1 MLRFLN
7 SVWYNFKEYIILTV
21 LVILNLFIISQNR
34 SPAVQRV
41 RAIAFGTFA
50 SVTSVVS
57 DVFNIKNLKKEN
69 EQLRE
74 TNAKLMLQ
82 LSKLR
87 EAAIINEELKGLLAL
102 KDTSGYPLI
111 PASIVSKSM
120 SRVQGTIT
128 LNVGKSDSVKVGM
141 PVITDKGLVGII
153 YSVSDNYSIA
163 RTLQNVDL
171 KLTVK
176 DERTRENGLM
186 KWNGDNLV
194 IVNVPKTYQIKKG
207 DRIITSELSSLVPFP
222 IPIGVAAG
230 SNNVETGIFNEI
242 KVIPFVDFDEVENVF
257 VMKTVTS
264 KEIDNLE
271 LNFLKKFQ

>member
-7 SVWYNFKEYIILTV
+7 SVWYNFKEYIILTL
-21 LVILNLFIISQNR
+21 LVILSLFIISQNR

-111 PASIVSKSM
+111 SASIVSKSM

-257 VMKTVTS
+257 VMKTVAS

>member
-1 MLRFLN
+1 MIRFLN

-21 LVILNLFIISQNR
+21 LVILSLFIISQNH
-34 SPAVQRV
+34 SPAVHKV

-50 SVTSVVS
+50 TVTSIVS
-57 DVFNIKNLKKEN
+57 DVVNIKSLKNEN

-87 EAAIINEELKGLLAL
+87 EAHLINDELKGLLSL
-102 KDTSGYPLI
+102 KDTSGYPLVA
-111 PASIVSKSM
+111 ASVVSKSL

-128 LNVGKSDSVKVGM
+128 LNVGNADSVKVGM
-141 PVITDKGLVGII
+141 PVINDKGLVGIV

-163 RTLQNVDL
+163 RTLQNVNL
-171 KLTVK
+171 KISVK

-186 KWNGDNLV
+186 KWNGENLV
-194 IVNVPKTYQIKKG
+194 IINVPKTYQIKKG
-207 DRIITSELSSLVPFP
+207 DRIVTSELSSRVPFP
-222 IPIGVAAG
+222 IPVGVAAET
-230 SNNVETGIFNEI
+230 NNVETGIFNEI
-242 KVIPFVDFDEVENVF
+242 KVIPFVDFAKVENVF
-257 VMKTVTS
+257 VLKTVAS
-264 KEIDNLE
+264 KEIDSLE

>member
-21 LVILNLFIISQNR
+21 LVILSLFIISQNR

-111 PASIVSKSM
+111 SASIVSKSM

-257 VMKTVTS
+257 VMKTVAS

>member
-7 SVWYNFKEYIILTV
+7 SFWYNFKEYIILTV
-21 LVILNLFIISQNR
+21 LVIISLFVISQNH
-34 SPAVQRV
+34 SPAIQKV
-41 RAIAFGTFA
+41 RAIAFGSFA
-50 SVTSVVS
+50 TVTSVVS
-57 DVFNIKNLKKEN
+57 DIVNVKSLRKEN

-87 EAAIINEELKGLLAL
+87 EAALLNDELKEMLAL
-102 KDTSGYPLI
+102 KDTSGFPLLS
-111 PASIVSKSM
+111 ASVVSKSF

-128 LNVGKSDSVKVGM
+128 LNVGGSDSVKVGM

-153 YSVSDNYSIA
+153 YSVSGNYSIA

-171 KLTVK
+171 KITIK

-186 KWNGDNLV
+186 KWNGERLV

-207 DRIITSELSSLVPFP
+207 DRIVTSELSSLVPFP
-222 IPIGVAAG
+222 IPVGIAAG
-230 SNNVETGIFNEI
+230 STNVETGIFNEI
-242 KVIPFVDFDEVENVF
+242 QVIPFVDFSKVENVF
-257 VMKTVTS
+257 VVKTVAS
-264 KEIDNLE
+264 KEINELE

>member
-1 MLRFLN
+1 MIRFLN
-7 SVWYNFKEYIILTV
+7 SVWYNFKEYIILTI
-21 LVILNLFIISQNR
+21 LVILSLFIISQNH

-50 SVTSVVS
+50 TVTSIVS
-57 DVFNIKNLKKEN
+57 DVINIKSLKKEN

-87 EAAIINEELKGLLAL
+87 EAAIINEELKGLVAL
-102 KDTSGYPLI
+102 KDTSGFPLI
-111 PASIVSKSM
+111 PASVVSKSL

-128 LNVGKSDSVKVGM
+128 LNVGNSDSVKVGM

-171 KLTVK
+171 KITVK

-186 KWNGDNLV
+186 KWNGENLV
-194 IVNVPKTYQIKKG
+194 IINVPKTYQIKKG

-222 IPIGVAAG
+222 IPVGVAAG

-242 KVIPFVDFDEVENVF
+242 KVVPFVDFSKVENVF
-257 VMKTVTS
+257 VLKTVAS

>member
-7 SVWYNFKEYIILTV
+7 SFWYNFKEYIILAV
-21 LVILNLFIISQNR
+21 LVIISLFIISQNR

-41 RAIAFGTFA
+41 RAVAFGTFA
-50 SVTSVVS
+50 SVTSIVS
-57 DVFNIKNLKKEN
+57 DVFNIKSLKKEN
-69 EQLRE
+69 EQLRQ

-87 EAAIINEELKGLLAL
+87 EAALINDELKNLLAFR
-102 KDTSGYPLI
+102 DTSGYPLI
-111 PASIVSKSM
+111 PANVVSKSL

-128 LNVGKSDSVKVGM
+128 LNVGRSDSVKVGM
-141 PVITDKGLVGII
+141 PVITDKGLVGIV

-171 KLTVK
+171 KITVK

-186 KWNGDNLV
+186 KWNGKNLV

-207 DRIITSELSSLVPFP
+207 DRIVTSELSSRIPFP
-222 IPIGVAAG
+222 IPVGIAAG
-230 SNNVETGIFNEI
+230 SINVETGIFNEI
-242 KVIPFVDFDEVENVF
+242 NVIPFVDFAKVEYVF
-257 VMKTVTS
+257 ILKTVAS
-264 KEIDNLE
+264 KEIDDLE

>member
-7 SVWYNFKEYIILTV
+7 SFWYNFKEYIILTV
-21 LVILNLFIISQNR
+21 LVIISLFVISQNH
-34 SPAVQRV
+34 SPAVQKV
-41 RAIAFGTFA
+41 RAIAFGSFA
-50 SVTSVVS
+50 TVTSVVS
-57 DVFNIKNLKKEN
+57 DIVNVKSLRKEN

-87 EAAIINEELKGLLAL
+87 EAALLNDELKEMLAL
-102 KDTSGYPLI
+102 KDTSGFPLVS
-111 PASIVSKSM
+111 ASVVSKSF

-128 LNVGKSDSVKVGM
+128 LNVGSSDSVKVGM

-153 YSVSDNYSIA
+153 YSVSGNYSIA

-171 KLTVK
+171 KITVK

-186 KWNGDNLV
+186 KWNGERLV

-207 DRIITSELSSLVPFP
+207 DRIVTSELSSLVPFP
-222 IPIGVAAG
+222 IPVGIAAG
-230 SNNVETGIFNEI
+230 SINVETGIFNEI
-242 KVIPFVDFDEVENVF
+242 QVIPFVDFSKVENLF
-257 VMKTVTS
+257 VLKTVAS
-264 KEIDNLE
+264 KEIDELE

>member
-1 MLRFLN
+1 MIRFLN

-21 LVILNLFIISQNR
+21 LVILSLFIISQNH
-34 SPAVQRV
+34 SPAVHKV

-50 SVTSVVS
+50 TVTSIVS
-57 DVFNIKNLKKEN
+57 DVVNIKSLKKEN

-87 EAAIINEELKGLLAL
+87 EAHLINDELKGLLSL
-102 KDTSGYPLI
+102 KDTSGYPLVA
-111 PASIVSKSM
+111 ASVVSKSL

-128 LNVGKSDSVKVGM
+128 LNVGNSDSVKVGM
-141 PVITDKGLVGII
+141 PVINDKGLVGIV

-171 KLTVK
+171 KISVK

-186 KWNGDNLV
+186 KWNGENLV
-194 IVNVPKTYQIKKG
+194 IINVPKTYQIKKG
-207 DRIITSELSSLVPFP
+207 DRIVTSELSSRVPFP
-222 IPIGVAAG
+222 IPVGVAAET
-230 SNNVETGIFNEI
+230 NNVETGIFNEI
-242 KVIPFVDFDEVENVF
+242 KVIPFVDFAKVENVF
-257 VMKTVTS
+257 VLKTVAS
-264 KEIDNLE
+264 KEIDSLE

>member
-7 SVWYNFKEYIILTV
+7 SFWYNFKEYIILTV
-21 LVILNLFIISQNR
+21 LVVLSLFIISQNH

-41 RAIAFGTFA
+41 RAIAFGAFA

-57 DVFNIKNLKKEN
+57 DIFNIKSLKKEN
-69 EQLRE
+69 ELLRE

-87 EAAIINEELKGLLAL
+87 EAAIINEELKNLLAL

-111 PASIVSKSM
+111 PANVISKSL
-120 SRVQGTIT
+120 SRIQGTIT

-141 PVITDKGLVGII
+141 PVITDKGLAGII
-153 YSVSDNYSIA
+153 YSVSNNYSIA

-171 KLTVK
+171 KITVK

-186 KWNGDNLV
+186 KWNGENLV
-194 IVNVPKTYQIKKG
+194 IINVPKTFQIKKG
-207 DRIITSELSSLVPFP
+207 DRIVTSELSSLVPFP
-222 IPIGVAAG
+222 IPVGVAAG
-230 SNNVETGIFNEI
+230 SNNIETGIFNEI
-242 KVIPFVDFDEVENVF
+242 NVVPFVDFAKVENVF
-257 VMKTVTS
+257 VLKTVAS
-264 KEIDNLE
+264 KEIDSLE

>member
-1 MLRFLN
+1 MIRFLN
-7 SVWYNFKEYIILTV
+7 SFWYNFKEYIILTV
-21 LVILNLFIISQNR
+21 LVILSLFIISQNH

-50 SVTSVVS
+50 TVTSVVS
-57 DVFNIKNLKKEN
+57 DVVNIKSLKKEN
-69 EQLRE
+69 IQLRE

-87 EAAIINEELKGLLAL
+87 EAAIINDELKGLLSL

-111 PASIVSKSM
+111 PASVVSKSL

-128 LNVGKSDSVKVGM
+128 LNVGNSDSVKVGM

-153 YSVSDNYSIA
+153 YSVSGNYSIA

-171 KLTVK
+171 KITVK

-186 KWNGDNLV
+186 KWNGENLV
-194 IVNVPKTYQIKKG
+194 IINVPKTFQIKKG
-207 DRIITSELSSLVPFP
+207 DRVVTSELSSLVPFP
-222 IPIGVAAG
+222 IPVGVAAG
-230 SNNVETGIFNEI
+230 SNNIETGIFNEI
-242 KVIPFVDFDEVENVF
+242 KVIPFVDFAKVENVF
-257 VMKTVTS
+257 ILKTVAS
-264 KEIDNLE
+264 KEIDSLE

>member
-1 MLRFLN
+1 MIRFLN

-21 LVILNLFIISQNR
+21 LVILSLFIISQNH

-50 SVTSVVS
+50 TVTSVVS
-57 DVFNIKNLKKEN
+57 DVVNIKSLKKEN

-87 EAAIINEELKGLLAL
+87 EAAIINEELKGLVAL

-111 PASIVSKSM
+111 PASVVSKSL

-128 LNVGKSDSVKVGM
+128 LNVGNIDSVKVGM

-153 YSVSDNYSIA
+153 YSVSGNYSIA

-171 KLTVK
+171 KITVK

-186 KWNGDNLV
+186 KWNGENLV
-194 IVNVPKTYQIKKG
+194 IVNVPKTFQIKKG

-222 IPIGVAAG
+222 VPVGVAAG
-230 SNNVETGIFNEI
+230 SNNIETGIFNEI
-242 KVIPFVDFDEVENVF
+242 KVIPFVDFAKVENVF
-257 VMKTVTS
+257 VIKTVAS
-264 KEIDNLE
+264 KEIDSLE
-271 LNFLKKFQ
+271 LNFLKKYQ

>member
-7 SVWYNFKEYIILTV
+7 SFWYNFKEYIILTV
-21 LVILNLFIISQNR
+21 LVIISLFVISQNH
-34 SPAVQRV
+34 SPAVQKV
-41 RAIAFGTFA
+41 RAIAFGSFA
-50 SVTSVVS
+50 TVTSVVS
-57 DVFNIKNLKKEN
+57 DIVNVKSLRKEN

-87 EAAIINEELKGLLAL
+87 EAALLNDELKEMLAL
-102 KDTSGYPLI
+102 KDTSDFPLLS
-111 PASIVSKSM
+111 ASVVSKSF

-128 LNVGKSDSVKVGM
+128 LNVGISDSVKVGM

-153 YSVSDNYSIA
+153 YSVSGNYSIA

-171 KLTVK
+171 KITVK

-186 KWNGDNLV
+186 KWNGEKLV
-194 IVNVPKTYQIKKG
+194 IINVPKTYQIKKG
-207 DRIITSELSSLVPFP
+207 DRIVTSELSSLVPFP
-222 IPIGVAAG
+222 IPVGIAAG
-230 SNNVETGIFNEI
+230 STNVETGIFNEI
-242 KVIPFVDFDEVENVF
+242 QVIPYVDFSKVENVF
-257 VMKTVTS
+257 VVKTVAS
-264 KEIDNLE
+264 KEIDELE

>member
-7 SVWYNFKEYIILTV
+7 SFWFNFKEYIILSV
-21 LVILNLFIISQNR
+21 LVIFSLFIISQNQ
-34 SPAVQRV
+34 SPAVQKV

-50 SVTSVVS
+50 SVTSIVS
-57 DVFNIKNLKKEN
+57 DIFNIKSLKKEN

-87 EAAIINEELKGLLAL
+87 EAAIVNDELKEMLAL
-102 KDTSGYPLI
+102 KDTSGFPLI
-111 PASIVSKSM
+111 SASVVSKSF

-128 LNVGKSDSVKVGM
+128 LNVGSSDSVKVGM

-153 YSVSDNYSIA
+153 YSVSSKYSIV

-171 KLTVK
+171 KITVK

-186 KWNGDNLV
+186 KWNGEKLV
-194 IVNVPKTYQIKKG
+194 IINVPKTYQIKKG
-207 DRIITSELSSLVPFP
+207 DRIVTSELSSLVPFP
-222 IPIGVAAG
+222 IPVGVAAG

-242 KVIPFVDFDEVENVF
+242 QVIPFVDFTKVENVF
-257 VMKTVTS
+257 VLKTVAS
-264 KEIDNLE
+264 KEIDELE

>member
-21 LVILNLFIISQNR
+21 LVLLSLFIISQNR

-111 PASIVSKSM
+111 SASIVSKSM

-257 VMKTVTS
+257 VMKTVAS

>member
-7 SVWYNFKEYIILTV
+7 SFWYNFKEYIILTV
-21 LVILNLFIISQNR
+21 LVIISLFVISQNH
-34 SPAVQRV
+34 SPAVQKV
-41 RAIAFGTFA
+41 RAIAFGSFA
-50 SVTSVVS
+50 TVTSVVS
-57 DVFNIKNLKKEN
+57 DIVNVKSLRKEN

-87 EAAIINEELKGLLAL
+87 EAALLNNELKEMLAL
-102 KDTSGYPLI
+102 KDTSGFPMVS
-111 PASIVSKSM
+111 ASVVSKSF

-128 LNVGKSDSVKVGM
+128 LNVGSSDSVKVGM

-153 YSVSDNYSIA
+153 YSVSGNYSIA

-171 KLTVK
+171 KITVK

-186 KWNGDNLV
+186 KWNGEKLV
-194 IVNVPKTYQIKKG
+194 IINVPKTYQIKKG
-207 DRIITSELSSLVPFP
+207 DRIVTSELSSLVPFP
-222 IPIGVAAG
+222 IPVGIAAG
-230 SNNVETGIFNEI
+230 SINVETGIFNEI
-242 KVIPFVDFDEVENVF
+242 QVIPFVDFSKVENVF
-257 VMKTVTS
+257 VVKTVAS
-264 KEIDNLE
+264 KEIDKLE

>member
-1 MLRFLN
+1 MIRFLN
-7 SVWYNFKEYIILTV
+7 SFWYNFKEYIILTA
-21 LVILNLFIISQNR
+21 LVILSLFIISQNH
-34 SPAVQRV
+34 SPAVQRI

-50 SVTSVVS
+50 TVTSVVS
-57 DVFNIKNLKKEN
+57 DVVNIKSLKREN
-69 EQLRE
+69 IQLRE

-87 EAAIINEELKGLLAL
+87 EAAIINDELKGLLSL

-111 PASIVSKSM
+111 PASVVSKSL

-128 LNVGKSDSVKVGM
+128 LNVGSSDSVKVGM

-153 YSVSDNYSIA
+153 YSVSGNYSIA

-171 KLTVK
+171 KITVK

-186 KWNGDNLV
+186 KWNGENLV
-194 IVNVPKTYQIKKG
+194 IINVPKTFQIKKG
-207 DRIITSELSSLVPFP
+207 DRIVTSELSSLVPFP
-222 IPIGVAAG
+222 IPVGVAAG

-242 KVIPFVDFDEVENVF
+242 KVIPFVDFAKVENVF
-257 VMKTVTS
+257 ILKTVAS
-264 KEIDNLE
+264 KEIDSLE

>member
-7 SVWYNFKEYIILTV
+7 SFWYNLKEYIILSV
-21 LVILNLFIISQNR
+21 LVILSLFIISQNH
-34 SPAVQRV
+34 SPSVQKV

-50 SVTSVVS
+50 TVTSVVT
-57 DVFNIKNLKKEN
+57 DIFNIKSLKKEN

-87 EAAIINEELKGLLAL
+87 EAAILNDELKDLLTF
-102 KDTSGYPLI
+102 KDTSDLPLI
-111 PASIVSKSM
+111 SANIVSKSL

-128 LNVGKSDSVKVGM
+128 LNVGSNDSVKVGM

-153 YSVSDNYSIA
+153 YSVSSNYSIA

-171 KLTVK
+171 KVTVK

-186 KWNGDNLV
+186 KYNGEKFV
-194 IVNVPKTYQIKKG
+194 IINVPKTYRIKEG
-207 DRIITSELSSLVPFP
+207 DRIVTSELSSLVPFP
-222 IPIGVAAG
+222 IPVGVAAG
-230 SNNVETGIFNEI
+230 SKNVETGIFNEI
-242 KVIPFVDFDEVENVF
+242 QVIPFVDFARVENVF
-257 VMKTVTS
+257 VVKTVAS
-264 KEIDNLE
+264 KEIDDLE

>member
-7 SVWYNFKEYIILTV
+7 SFWYNFKEYIILTV
-21 LVILNLFIISQNR
+21 LVIISLFVISQNH
-34 SPAVQRV
+34 SPAVQKV
-41 RAIAFGTFA
+41 RAIAFGSFA
-50 SVTSVVS
+50 TVTSVVS
-57 DVFNIKNLKKEN
+57 DIVNVKSLRKEN

-87 EAAIINEELKGLLAL
+87 EAALLNDELKEMLAL
-102 KDTSGYPLI
+102 KDTSGFPLVS
-111 PASIVSKSM
+111 ASVVSKSF

-128 LNVGKSDSVKVGM
+128 LNVGSSDSVKVGM

-153 YSVSDNYSIA
+153 YSVSGNYSIA

-171 KLTVK
+171 KITVK

-186 KWNGDNLV
+186 KWNGERLV

-207 DRIITSELSSLVPFP
+207 DRIVTSELSSLVPFP
-222 IPIGVAAG
+222 IPVGIAAG
-230 SNNVETGIFNEI
+230 SINVETGIFNEI
-242 KVIPFVDFDEVENVF
+242 QVIPFVDFSKVENVF
-257 VMKTVTS
+257 VLKTVAS
-264 KEIDNLE
+264 KEIDELE

>member
-7 SVWYNFKEYIILTV
+7 SFWYNFKEYIILAV
-21 LVILNLFIISQNR
+21 LVIISLFIISQNR

-41 RAIAFGTFA
+41 RAVAFGTFA
-50 SVTSVVS
+50 SVTSIVS
-57 DVFNIKNLKKEN
+57 DVFNIKSLKKEN
-69 EQLRE
+69 EQLRQ

-87 EAAIINEELKGLLAL
+87 EAALINDELKNLLAFR
-102 KDTSGYPLI
+102 DTSGYPLI
-111 PASIVSKSM
+111 PANVVSKSL
-120 SRVQGTIT
+120 SRVQGTII
-128 LNVGKSDSVKVGM
+128 LNVGRSDSVKVGM
-141 PVITDKGLVGII
+141 PVITDKGLVGIV

-171 KLTVK
+171 KITVK

-186 KWNGDNLV
+186 KWNGKNLV

-207 DRIITSELSSLVPFP
+207 DRIVTSELSSRIPFP
-222 IPIGVAAG
+222 IPVGIAAG
-230 SNNVETGIFNEI
+230 SINVETGIFNEI
-242 KVIPFVDFDEVENVF
+242 NVIPFVDFAKVEYVF
-257 VMKTVTS
+257 ILKTVAS
-264 KEIDNLE
+264 KEIDDLE

>member
-1 MLRFLN
+1 MIRFLN
-7 SVWYNFKEYIILTV
+7 SFWYNFKEYIILTA
-21 LVILNLFIISQNR
+21 LVILSLFIISQNH
-34 SPAVQRV
+34 SPAVQRI

-50 SVTSVVS
+50 TVTSVVS
-57 DVFNIKNLKKEN
+57 DVVNIKSLKKEN
-69 EQLRE
+69 IQLRE

-87 EAAIINEELKGLLAL
+87 EAAIINDELKGLLSL

-111 PASIVSKSM
+111 PASVVSKSL

-128 LNVGKSDSVKVGM
+128 LNAGNRDSVKVGM

-153 YSVSDNYSIA
+153 YSVSSNYSIA

-171 KLTVK
+171 KITVK

-186 KWNGDNLV
+186 KWNGENLV
-194 IVNVPKTYQIKKG
+194 IINVPKTFQIKKG
-207 DRIITSELSSLVPFP
+207 DRVVTSELSSLVPFP
-222 IPIGVAAG
+222 IPVGVAAG

-242 KVIPFVDFDEVENVF
+242 KVIPFVDFAKVENVF
-257 VMKTVTS
+257 ILKTVAS
-264 KEIDNLE
+264 KEIDSLE

>member
-1 MLRFLN
+1 MIRFLN
-7 SVWYNFKEYIILTV
+7 SFWYNFKEYIILTA
-21 LVILNLFIISQNR
+21 LVILSLFIISQNH
-34 SPAVQRV
+34 SPAVQRI

-50 SVTSVVS
+50 TVTSVVS
-57 DVFNIKNLKKEN
+57 DVVNIKSLKKEN
-69 EQLRE
+69 IQLRE

-87 EAAIINEELKGLLAL
+87 EAAIINDELKGLLSL

-111 PASIVSKSM
+111 PASVVSKSL

-128 LNVGKSDSVKVGM
+128 LNVGSSDSVKVGM

-153 YSVSDNYSIA
+153 YSVSGNYSIA

-171 KLTVK
+171 KITVK

-186 KWNGDNLV
+186 KWNGENLV
-194 IVNVPKTYQIKKG
+194 IINVPKTFQIKKG
-207 DRIITSELSSLVPFP
+207 DRVVTSELSSLVPFP
-222 IPIGVAAG
+222 IPVGVAAG

-242 KVIPFVDFDEVENVF
+242 KVIPFVDFAKVENVF
-257 VMKTVTS
+257 ILKTVAS
-264 KEIDNLE
+264 KEIDSLE

>member
-7 SVWYNFKEYIILTV
+7 SFWYNFKEYIILTV
-21 LVILNLFIISQNR
+21 LVILSLFIISQNH

-41 RAIAFGTFA
+41 RAIAFGAFA

-57 DVFNIKNLKKEN
+57 DIFNIKSLKKEN
-69 EQLRE
+69 ELLRE

-87 EAAIINEELKGLLAL
+87 EAAIINEELKNLLAL

-111 PASIVSKSM
+111 PANVISKSL
-120 SRVQGTIT
+120 SRIQGTIT

-141 PVITDKGLVGII
+141 PVITDKGLAGII
-153 YSVSDNYSIA
+153 YSVSNNYSIA

-171 KLTVK
+171 KITVK

-186 KWNGDNLV
+186 KWNGENLV
-194 IVNVPKTYQIKKG
+194 IINVPKTFQIKKG
-207 DRIITSELSSLVPFP
+207 DRIVTSELSSLVPFP
-222 IPIGVAAG
+222 IPVGVAAG
-230 SNNVETGIFNEI
+230 SNNIETGIFNEI
-242 KVIPFVDFDEVENVF
+242 NVVPFVDFAKVENVF
-257 VMKTVTS
+257 VLKTVAS
-264 KEIDNLE
+264 KEIDSLE

>member
-7 SVWYNFKEYIILTV
+7 SFWFNFKEYIILSV
-21 LVILNLFIISQNR
+21 LVIFSLFIISQNH
-34 SPAVQRV
+34 SPAVQKV
-41 RAIAFGTFA
+41 RALAFGTFA

-57 DVFNIKNLKKEN
+57 DLFNIKSLKKEN

-87 EAAIINEELKGLLAL
+87 EAAIVNNELKEMLAL
-102 KDTSGYPLI
+102 KDTSGFPLVS
-111 PASIVSKSM
+111 ANVVSKSL

-128 LNVGKSDSVKVGM
+128 LNVGSSDSIKVGM

-153 YSVSDNYSIA
+153 YSVSSNYSIA
-163 RTLQNVDL
+163 RTLQNIDL
-171 KLTVK
+171 KITVK

-186 KWNGDNLV
+186 KWNGEKFV

-207 DRIITSELSSLVPFP
+207 DRIVTSELSSLIPFP
-222 IPIGVAAG
+222 IPVGIAAG

-242 KVIPFVDFDEVENVF
+242 QVIPFVDFAKVENVF
-257 VMKTVTS
+257 VVKTVAS
-264 KEIDNLE
+264 KEIDELE

>member
-7 SVWYNFKEYIILTV
+7 SVWYNFKEYIILTI
-21 LVILNLFIISQNR
+21 LVILSLFIISQNH

-50 SVTSVVS
+50 SVTSIVS
-57 DVFNIKNLKKEN
+57 DIFNIKNLKNEN

-87 EAAIINEELKGLLAL
+87 EAAIINEELKGLLSL

-111 PASIVSKSM
+111 AASIVSKSL
-120 SRVQGTIT
+120 SRIQGTIT
-128 LNVGKSDSVKVGM
+128 LNVGKSDSIKVGM

-171 KLTVK
+171 KITVK

-186 KWNGDNLV
+186 KWNGENLV

-207 DRIITSELSSLVPFP
+207 DRIVTSELSSLIPFP
-222 IPIGVAAG
+222 IPVGVAAG
-230 SNNVETGIFNEI
+230 SNNIETGIFNEI

-257 VMKTVTS
+257 VMKTVAS

>member
-1 MLRFLN
+1 MIRFLN

-21 LVILNLFIISQNR
+21 LVILSLFIISQNH

-41 RAIAFGTFA
+41 RAISFGTFA
-50 SVTSVVS
+50 TVTSVVS
-57 DVFNIKNLKKEN
+57 DVVNVKSLKKEN

-87 EAAIINEELKGLLAL
+87 EAAIINEELKGLVAL

-111 PASIVSKSM
+111 PASVVSKSL

-128 LNVGKSDSVKVGM
+128 LNVGKTDSVKVGM
-141 PVITDKGLVGII
+141 PVLTDKGLVGII
-153 YSVSDNYSIA
+153 YSVSGNYSIA

-171 KLTVK
+171 KITVK

-186 KWNGDNLV
+186 KWNGENLV
-194 IVNVPKTYQIKKG
+194 IINVPKTYQIKKG
-207 DRIITSELSSLVPFP
+207 DRIVTSELSSLVPFP
-222 IPIGVAAG
+222 IPVGVAAG

-242 KVIPFVDFDEVENVF
+242 KVIPFVDFSKVENVF
-257 VMKTVTS
+257 VIKTVAS
-264 KEIDNLE
+264 KEIDSLE

>member
-7 SVWYNFKEYIILTV
+7 SFWYNFKEYIILTV
-21 LVILNLFIISQNR
+21 LVIISLFVISQNH
-34 SPAVQRV
+34 SPAVQKV
-41 RAIAFGTFA
+41 RAIAFGSFA
-50 SVTSVVS
+50 TVTSVVS
-57 DVFNIKNLKKEN
+57 DIVNVKSFRKEN

-87 EAAIINEELKGLLAL
+87 EAALLNDELKEMLAL
-102 KDTSGYPLI
+102 KDTSDFPLLS
-111 PASIVSKSM
+111 ASVVSKSF

-128 LNVGKSDSVKVGM
+128 LNVGSSDSVKVGM

-153 YSVSDNYSIA
+153 YSVSGNYSIA

-171 KLTVK
+171 KITVK

-186 KWNGDNLV
+186 KWNGEKLV
-194 IVNVPKTYQIKKG
+194 IINVPKTYQIKKG
-207 DRIITSELSSLVPFP
+207 DRIVTSELSSLVPFP
-222 IPIGVAAG
+222 IPVGIAAG
-230 SNNVETGIFNEI
+230 STNVETGIFNEI
-242 KVIPFVDFDEVENVF
+242 QVIPYVDFSKVENVF
-257 VMKTVTS
+257 VVKTVAS
-264 KEIDNLE
+264 KEIDELE